1 MVYNPEIHHRRSI
14 RLKEFDY
21 SSAGAYYI
29 TLCSFNRENI
39 FGELENG
46 RVFLNEYGEIARE
59 EWGKT
64 AEIRRGIELDE
75 FVIMPNHM
83 HGILWIE
90 GRGTKHRA
98 PTIEQFGK
106 PTSNTIP
113 TIIRGFKSSVT
124 KRINTK
130 RADFNL
136 PLMTV
141 WQRNYFEHVIRDERD
156 LFNVRQ
162 YIQNNPK
169 NWEEDENFPLVK
181 R

>member
-46 RVFLNEYGEIARE
+46 RVFLNEDGEIARE

-75 FVIMPNHM
+75 FVIMPNHV

-90 GRGTKHRA
+90 GRGTKHRAPTEEEGDTGTKHRA

-113 TIIRGFKSSVT
+113 TIIRGFKSFVT

-130 RADFNL
+130 KADSNKYRISFGS
-136 PLMTV
+136 
-141 WQRNYFEHVIRDERD
+141 R
-156 LFNVRQ
+156 
-162 YIQNNPK
+162 
-169 NWEEDENFPLVK
+169 
-181 R
+181 